1 MKVAVWGAG
10 GHGHDIAATLDDFAG
25 FVDDD
30 PERGELPPCGDYELI
45 LGMNDPHARYDRW
58 RRTLN
63 FRWHNDGVWVHPAAN
78 VGPSVKLGQHTH
90 VNAGAFLTRC
100 TVGEFCSIAPNATVL
115 GDVTL
120 GDRVMVGANA
130 TIRNLGGWVTFTGR
144 LTDAES
150 EKWLRQEFIKAY
162 HVYAKSGVPHESSL
176 PLPGLNEV
184 AVKEGR
190 LIAPEAVRIACDSKL
205 ALGVKKP
212 ISARLGAS

>member
-1 MKVAVWGAG
+1 MNSKLTEIGIMCVTALCEMFNRRMTDTTLMAYGIGLEGMTDEQIQHAASRAMRECKFMPTPAELREFAG
-10 GHGHDIAATLDDFAG
+10 QLTGTDRATLAWEIALKATSLGPYQHVDFE
-25 FVDDD
+25 DKT
-30 PERGELPPCGDYELI
+30 I
-45 LGMNDPHARYDRW
+45 
-58 RRTLN
+58 
-63 FRWHNDGVWVHPAAN
+63 
-78 VGPSVKLGQHTH
+78 
-90 VNAGAFLTRC
+90 
-100 TVGEFCSIAPNATVL
+100 
-115 GDVTL
+115 
-120 GDRVMVGANA
+120 NA